1 MLNCSGLKLEPYM
14 KLLTV
19 GSHSATPE
27 KKKKTSARAKR
38 SPDKTVVGAKSCSE
52 SNPIPARD
60 TRRAQTKPYAHQDPE
75 IPTETEPDLPLSV

>member
-1 MLNCSGLKLEPYM
+1 MLNCSGLKLGPYM

-19 GSHSATPE
+19 GSPPQ
-27 KKKKTSARAKR
+27 KKTSARAKR

-52 SNPIPARD
+52 SNPIPTRD
-60 TRRAQTKPYAHQDPE
+60 TRRAQTKPYVHQDPE